1 MKNKLNTTEERLGSK
16 TTKIV
21 VLGTGNPGP
30 DPERS
35 GPSVAIIVNK
45 TPYLIDCGTGI
56 VRRAAAAFRAG
67 IKRLKT
73 SKLKIA
79 FITHLHS
86 DHTIGYADLILTP
99 WVMRRS
105 SPLEIYGPKG
115 LQAMTDNIHAAYK
128 LDIHERL
135 NGLEQANDIGYKVNV
150 HEISPGVVYK
160 DRNVTVEAFSVK
172 HGTLQSF
179 GFKFI
184 TPDKTIVISGDTAPF
199 KGLVEKYK
207 NCDVLIHEV
216 YLSERFKKLSPVGQK
231 YHSSVHTSSYELAEI
246 ASKAKPGILIL
257 YHQIFWG
264 GKEEAL
270 LAEIK
275 ETYNGKV
282 VSGKDLQIF

>member
-1 MKNKLNTTEERLGSK
+1 LKNKLNTTEESLGSK
-16 TTKIV
+16 ITKIV
-21 VLGTGNPGP
+21 LLGTGNPAP

-45 TPYLIDCGTGI
+45 TPYIIDCGAGI
-56 VRRAAAAFRAG
+56 VRRAAAAYREG
-67 IKRLKT
+67 IKALKS

-105 SPLEIYGPKG
+105 SPLEVYGPKG
-115 LQAMTDNIHAAYK
+115 LQAMTDNIHAAYN

-150 HEISPGVVYK
+150 HEITPGVVYK
-160 DRNVTVEAFSVK
+160 DRNVTIEAFSVK

-184 TPDKTIVISGDTAPF
+184 TPDKTIAISGDTAPF
-199 KGLVEKYK
+199 KGLVENYK

-216 YLSERFKKLSPVGQK
+216 YSSEKFKKLSPVWQK

-246 ASKAKPGILIL
+246 ASKAKPSILIL

-275 ETYNGKV
+275 ESYNGKV

>member
-1 MKNKLNTTEERLGSK
+1 MKNKLNTTEESLGSK
-16 TTKIV
+16 ITKIV
-21 VLGTGNPGP
+21 LLGTGNPAP

-45 TPYLIDCGTGI
+45 TPYIIDCGAGI
-56 VRRAAAAFRAG
+56 VRRAAAAYREG
-67 IKRLKT
+67 IKALKS

-105 SPLEIYGPKG
+105 SPLEVYGPKG
-115 LQAMTDNIHAAYK
+115 LQAMTDNIHAAYN

-150 HEISPGVVYK
+150 HEITPGVVYK
-160 DRNVTVEAFSVK
+160 DRNVTIEAFSVK

-184 TPDKTIVISGDTAPF
+184 TPDKTIAISGDTAPF
-199 KGLVEKYK
+199 KGLVENYK

-216 YLSERFKKLSPVGQK
+216 YSSEKFKKLSPVWQK

-246 ASKAKPGILIL
+246 ASKAKPSILIL

-275 ETYNGKV
+275 ESYNGKV